1 MKNTYYFSHDT
12 NANRDERIL
21 AMRVDYGWEGYGWY
35 WAIVETMAE
44 ATNYKLKF
52 KNGLPNRV
60 AIAGLSLC
68 HNIPIEKLEKFID
81 DCIKKYGLFN
91 TNEDYF
97 WSETLLKR
105 LSIRDEKTS
114 KLRVAGLKGAEKR
127 WRDDSHPNGEA
138 NGHPNGKE
146 RKGKEIKLNEK
157 KEREEVRKSISAS
170 LKEKPI
176 PEENK
181 KANEIEFDFELLSW
195 HGIDEDIIGD
205 WEKRFPDINV
215 GEQIMK
221 IREYFKNN
229 PEKEKYIK
237 NFAIYIND
245 WLERAVKYKI
255 ADDLK

>member
-44 ATNYKLKF
+44 ATNYKLKI
-52 KNGLPNRV
+52 KNGVPNRV

-68 HNIPIEKLEKFID
+68 HNIPIEKLEIFID

-91 TNEDYF
+91 TDEDYF

-127 WRDDSHPNGEA
+127 WGDDSHPNGEA
-138 NGHPNGKE
+138 NGHPNGNE
-146 RKGKEIKLNEK
+146 RKGKEIKLNKIKEEKEISFSFIK
-157 KEREEVRKSISAS
+157 KEFLNLTKERMANFDNKYPNVNTDKELAKMEVW
-170 LKEKPI
+170 LM
-176 PEENK
+176 
-181 KANEIEFDFELLSW
+181 
-195 HGIDEDIIGD
+195 G
-205 WEKRFPDINV
+205 
-215 GEQIMK
+215 
-221 IREYFKNN
+221 
-229 PEKEKYIK
+229 EKEKRDIGEKDKIPKDYNRFIH
-237 NFAIYIND
+237 N
-245 WLERAVKYKI
+245 WLNKEEK
-255 ADDLK
+255 DN